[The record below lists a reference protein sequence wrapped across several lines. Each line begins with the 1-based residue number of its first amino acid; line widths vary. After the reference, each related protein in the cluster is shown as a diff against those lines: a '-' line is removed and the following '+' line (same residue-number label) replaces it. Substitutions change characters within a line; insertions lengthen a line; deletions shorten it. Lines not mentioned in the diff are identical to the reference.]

1 MAESEVAKIGF
12 RVHRQVTRPPQDLV
26 DALAQIPTPDL
37 ADVMYGTGA
46 MTAEIRAAYTPMPRI
61 AGPAVTVSLPTGSFP
76 MLKMGMQQTQA
87 GDILVVN
94 ARAAST
100 YAIWGGNI
108 SLGMARR
115 GVKGV
120 VIDGYARD
128 VPDIQATG
136 LPLFCRGTVANISPL
151 TGPGEVNVPIACG
164 TTVVN
169 PGDII
174 VADAEG
180 IVVVPAAV
188 AAAIIQ
194 AAHELHERHMSVQPI
209 LQRGEVTNIENIERA
224 FREEGCQIV

>member
-1 MAESEVAKIGF
+1 MADQDVARIGF
-12 RVHRQVTRPPQDLV
+12 RVYREMTRPPRDII

-46 MTAEIRAAYTPMPRI
+46 MSSEIRAAYTPMPRI

-76 MLKMGMQQTQA
+76 MLKMGMQQTEA

-100 YAIWGGNI
+100 YAVWGGNI

-115 GVKGV
+115 GVKGI

-136 LPLFCRGTVANISPL
+136 LPLFCRGSVANICPL
-151 TGPGEVNVPIACG
+151 QGPGEVNVPIACG

-174 VADAEG
+174 VADEEG
-180 IVVVPAAV
+180 VVVVPRGAARSIV
-188 AAAIIQ
+188 Q
-194 AAHELHERHMSVQPI
+194 AAHDLHERHMKVQPI
-209 LQRGEVTNIENIERA
+209 LQRGEVTNIDNIERA